1 MLQSSILSKVLL
13 GASTFLLASTAVA
26 QVTQS
31 PTSSATPYVR
41 PVAGGAALSVVSI
54 LTVGDSVNF
63 RADGVTPYRMAG
75 IPDGMGAYD
84 NGDGTMTLFV
94 NHEHTATANG
104 INHAHQPAGT
114 VGGSYVSRWIV
125 KTTPGADF
133 LRVTNG
139 QDLMT
144 SIATST
150 NGGGSLTNFSRFCS
164 ADLALQSAFYNAATG
179 LGTTERI
186 FITGEESGS
195 NGRMVAIGAV
205 ERKGYELPAFNPLL
219 GGWETGCARPYASDT
234 TLVMGTSDGGANRVF
249 MYLGTKLATGNV
261 AEKAG
266 LLNGVGYG
274 VQVQV
279 DSVNFSTE
287 NRALCFATSGAPRYS
302 ATFTFAAGGTAAGTT
317 FLRPEDGAFD
327 PSNPA
332 DFYFVTTD
340 RVDNIEDGGTQSASS
355 RLYRLHF
362 SDVNNPLAGGT
373 IDALLDGT
381 DIMNMGDNL
390 CVFNDIQGGTRV
402 IIQEDTG
409 NSTHNAKTLL
419 YTVATDTL
427 EIILE
432 SDRARFG
439 DINGVAAVAPFN
451 QDEES
456 SGVIDARDTLGLGW
470 FIGNMQAHYAQPGE
484 LVEGGQIYAFYAPAA
499 VGSCGLDV
507 AQPLNAQID
516 GEDLVK
522 LLTQWNLS
530 GSGDVSR
537 DGIVGGR
544 DLAELL
550 GGWGPCN

>member
-13 GASTFLLASTAVA
+13 GTSTFLLASTAVA

-94 NHEHTATANG
+94 NHEHTTTANG

-144 SIATST
+144 SIAIST
-150 NGGGSLTNFSRFCS
+150 AGGGTLTNFNRFCS

-340 RVDNIEDGGTQSASS
+340 RIDNIEDGGTQSANS
-355 RLYRLHF
+355 RLFRLHF

>member
-13 GASTFLLASTAVA
+13 GTSTFLLASTAVA

-31 PTSSATPYVR
+31 PTSSATPYVL
-41 PVAGGAALSVVSI
+41 PVAGGGVLSVVSFM
-54 LTVGDSVNF
+54 TVGDSVNL

-84 NGDGTMTLFV
+84 NGDGTMTLLV
-94 NHEHTATANG
+94 THEHVSTANG
-104 INHAHQPAGT
+104 INHAHQPAGV

-133 LRVTNG
+133 LRVTDG

-150 NGGGSLTNFSRFCS
+150 NGGGSLTNFNRFCS

-205 ERKGYELPAFNPLL
+205 ERKGYELPAFNPLQ
-219 GGWETGCARPYASDT
+219 GGWETGCARPFASDT
-234 TLVMGTSDGGANRVF
+234 TLVIGTSDGGANRVF
-249 MYLGTKLATGNV
+249 MYLGTKLATGSV

-287 NRALCFATSGAPRYS
+287 NRALCFATSGAPIYS

-317 FLRPEDGAFD
+317 FLRPEDGAWD

-340 RVDNIEDGGTQSASS
+340 RIDNIEAGGTQTASS
-355 RLYRLHF
+355 RLFRLHF

-402 IIQEDTG
+402 IIQEDSG
-409 NSTHNAKTLL
+409 NSSHNAKTLL

-451 QDEES
+451 QDEEN
-456 SGVIDARDTLGLGW
+456 SGVIDARDTLGMGW

-499 VGSCGLDV
+499 VGSCASDV
-507 AQPLNAQID
+507 AQPLNGVIG
-516 GEDLVK
+516 GEDLSVM
-522 LLTQWNLS
+522 LSQWGAS
-530 GSGDVSR
+530 GSGDINR
-537 DGIVGGR
+537 DGVTDGR
-544 DLAELL
+544 DLADLL
-550 GGWGPCN
+550 GGWGSCN

>member
-13 GASTFLLASTAVA
+13 GTSTFLLASTAVA